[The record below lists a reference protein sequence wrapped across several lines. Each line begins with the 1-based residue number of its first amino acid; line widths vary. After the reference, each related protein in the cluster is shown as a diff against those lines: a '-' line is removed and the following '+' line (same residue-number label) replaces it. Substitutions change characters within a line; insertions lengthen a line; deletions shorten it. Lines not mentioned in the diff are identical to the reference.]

1 MQRPNSV
8 NLRPPIVSP
17 ATHLQTNQ
25 SKVKCAHALARGAA
39 TDPTELV
46 DVMQSHSPTNVE
58 FHHGLSE
65 SKGNDYDAAMAKVS
79 STLRAA
85 LQASKPSRYAIS
97 QETGIGESVLHQF
110 LVNGNQL
117 RSNNL
122 DKLCIYFGLELN
134 QIKGKKPRK

>member
-1 MQRPNSV
+1 MNS
-8 NLRPPIVSP
+8 
-17 ATHLQTNQ
+17 
-25 SKVKCAHALARGAA
+25 
-39 TDPTELV
+39 
-46 DVMQSHSPTNVE
+46 
-58 FHHGLSE
+58 LSE
-65 SKGNDYDAAMAKVS
+65 SKVDGYNANMAKAS

-85 LQASKPSRYAIS
+85 LKASKKSRYAIS

-122 DKLCIYFGLELN
+122 DKLCVYFGLELK

>member
-1 MQRPNSV
+1 MMIQP
-8 NLRPPIVSP
+8 
-17 ATHLQTNQ
+17 TQT
-25 SKVKCAHALARGAA
+25 SEEE
-39 TDPTELV
+39 TPTTTSL
-46 DVMQSHSPTNVE
+46 TNVE

-65 SKGNDYDAAMAKVS
+65 SKADDYDAAMAKVS

-122 DKLCIYFGLELN
+122 DKLCVYFGLELTK
-134 QIKGKKPRK
+134 IKGKKPRK